1 MRRMLSAALMGAV
14 IAGGARADA
23 VATYDVEGA
32 FEDVALDVRLAI
44 EGKGFVI
51 DATSHVGDMLNRT
64 AADVG
69 ASRTVFTK
77 ADVMQFCSA
86 TLSREMMEA
95 DILNIAHCPYGV
107 FVYETPEAPGV
118 VTVGYR
124 RMPEGAMQ
132 AVEAVLEAIV
142 REATGR

>member
-1 MRRMLSAALMGAV
+1 MRAPLSAAILL
-14 IAGGARADA
+14 AGPALAGE
-23 VATYDVEGA
+23 VVTYEVEA
-32 FEDVALDVRLAI
+32 PFEDVTFDLKLAI

-69 ASRTVFTK
+69 ASRRIFTK
-77 ADVMQFCSA
+77 ADVFQFCSA
-86 TLSREMMEA
+86 TVSRAVMEA

-107 FVYETPEAPGV
+107 FAYETPERPGV

-124 RMPEGAMQ
+124 ALPAGPMQEVQ
-132 AVEAVLEAIV
+132 AVLDAIA
-142 REATGR
+142 REAAGE